1 MDKNINSMVPLFSR
15 KKSYLINLIS
25 CIVLL
30 ALVYI
35 TLGADF
41 SKSIYVNLLGINFK
55 QMVGL
60 AFILSYTIIL
70 AVSLNLSSGCLGELV
85 LGHAGFMAIGAYA
98 GSLLLKYLEKI
109 QFLTETNNDLCTV
122 FAIIIGFIAAGI
134 AGILVGIPA
143 LRLRGDYLAIITL
156 GFGQIIVKLIEI
168 FDFTGG
174 ASGLNKIPTNQNL
187 LLYVLVMIIVVTVL
201 FTFMRSKFG
210 RAIIAIRDDAIA
222 AEASGLNVTKYKIG
236 TFAFS
241 AALAGIGGVLFAQ
254 IQGSLHP
261 NDFAFDYS
269 IDLLVIVVLGGLGSF
284 TGSIISS
291 IVLTLLPESLRFLSD
306 YRLIIYSVI
315 LIIIML
321 TKPGGLLG
329 RYEFSMTRFI
339 KLLPARIKNFPAN
352 FVKFIKGIPD
362 FVKNI
367 GKRIKDNLIKIFNKI
382 KNVFK
387 GGY

>member
-1 MDKNINSMVPLFSR
+1 MDKNMNSMVPLFSR
-15 KKSYLINLIS
+15 KKPYLINLIS
-25 CIVLL
+25 CIALV
-30 ALVYI
+30 ALVYV

-41 SKSIYVNLLGINFK
+41 SKSIYVNLIGINFR
-55 QMVGL
+55 QMLGL
-60 AFILSYTIIL
+60 AFVLSYTIIL

-98 GSLLLKYLEKI
+98 GSLFLKGMGDAA
-109 QFLTETNNDLCTV
+109 TNNNIYTV
-122 FAIIIGFIAAGI
+122 LAIIIGFASAGV

-174 ASGLNKIPTNQNL
+174 AAGLNKIPTNKNL
-187 LLYVLVMIIVVTVL
+187 ILYVVIVIIVISVL
-201 FTFMRSKFG
+201 FTFMRSKYG
-210 RAIIAIRDDAIA
+210 RTIIAIRDDAIA
-222 AEASGLNVTKYKIG
+222 AEASGVNVTKYKIA

-254 IQGSLHP
+254 YQGTLRP

-284 TGSIISS
+284 TGSIISA
-291 IVLTLLPESLRFLSD
+291 IVLTLLPESLRFLAD

-329 RYEFSMTRFI
+329 RYEFSMTRFLR
-339 KLLPARIKNFPAN
+339 LLPQRIKNFPAN
-352 FVKFIKGIPD
+352 FIKFIKGIPE
-362 FVKNI
+362 FVKGI
-367 GKRIKDNLIKIFNKI
+367 GRRIKSRIPKGLNKI